1 MPRSATRPQV
11 GSLVWYFAAS
21 PPAAKAQVAMVVNTA
36 TPQGSE
42 GVGGPGPIL
51 DLCLF
56 TPAGTTAPALGVPFF
71 YGSRPAAGANPWC
84 TMMRVNEPASGQ
96 WPSNQTLE
104 APVAAAQTQPAQEDF
119 GENGNGD
126 DNDNGNDKP
135 APHTVSRTR
144 TTTHTRT
151 THR

>member
-42 GVGGPGPIL
+42 GVGGVGPLL

-56 TPAGTTAPALGVPFF
+56 TPAGTTAPALGVQF
-71 YGSRPAAGANPWC
+71 YYGTRPTAGATPWC

-96 WPSNQTLE
+96 WPSNQALE
-104 APVAAAQTQPAQEDF
+104 ATPSVAAEHTVVAEDDSD
-119 GENGNGD
+119 D
-126 DNDNGNDKP
+126 DNNDNDKP
-135 APHTVSRTR
+135 AAHTVSRTR